1 MTLSAT
7 GYEGEYDGNTHAA
20 SASASITEGT
30 TISYKVG
37 DDGEWTTEAPSI
49 KDVGEQTVNV
59 KAENANYETAEATV
73 TLKVT
78 PKAVTVTADNKSKT
92 YGTAD
97 PELTAAVTGTLNDDT
112 VAYTLSREKGEVV
125 GTYAITPT
133 GKASQGNYTVTYV
146 PGTLAISKSGTLTLT
161 ANGYEGEYDGNSH
174 AASASASVTEGT
186 TISYQVGNGAWTTE
200 APSIKDVGEQT
211 VNVKAENANYET
223 ASTTVTLKVT
233 PKAVTVTAENKS
245 KTYGETDPEL
255 TATVSGTLDNDTVR
269 YSLSRAEG
277 ENVGEYA
284 ITPKG
289 DKDQGNYTV
298 TYVPGKLTISKA
310 GAAGLNLSA
319 TGYEGEYDGKS
330 HAASASASVTE
341 GTTISYQVGDGEWTT
356 EAPSIK
362 DVGEQTVNVKAEN
375 ANYETASTTVT
386 LKVTPKAVTVTAD
399 NKSKTYGAAD
409 PELTATVSGTLD
421 NDTVRYTLSREK
433 GEAVGTYAITPTG
446 KASQGNYTVSYVL
459 GMLRITDDGVDPRLV
474 VTKTHDGKAY
484 QPGEEIVFRIQVTNI
499 YDSARTIRLI
509 EQDGVVIK
517 GESVFKDV
525 QPGAAVTAEAVHVV
539 TAEDVANGSY
549 TNHVTAHFDG
559 SGKEFGAEDKVDS
572 FAHLTLA
579 KKVTSRPANGSSY
592 ALGETIRYDI
602 TAKNEGTTALEEVKI
617 EDALTGESWT
627 ADSLA
632 AGESRSFET
641 SWTVTEE
648 DIRKGH
654 VSNVATGSAK
664 AGDGDPVVP
673 DPGKADEPTESP
685 NPGLYLEKTSDKE
698 GEVKLG
704 ETLKYTV
711 RVLNNGNET
720 LTDVTVTDEMTG
732 DASKPELYLI
742 LVLAALAAAAG
753 AGAAGRK
760 KRRG

>member
-1 MTLSAT
+1 MSYVPGTLTISKSGEMTLSAT

-112 VAYTLSREKGEVV
+112 VAYTLSREKGEV
-125 GTYAITPT
+125 
-133 GKASQGNYTVTYV
+133 
-146 PGTLAISKSGTLTLT
+146 
-161 ANGYEGEYDGNSH
+161 
-174 AASASASVTEGT
+174 
-186 TISYQVGNGAWTTE
+186 
-200 APSIKDVGEQT
+200 
-211 VNVKAENANYET
+211 
-223 ASTTVTLKVT
+223 
-233 PKAVTVTAENKS
+233 
-245 KTYGETDPEL
+245 
-255 TATVSGTLDNDTVR
+255 
-269 YSLSRAEG
+269 
-277 ENVGEYA
+277 
-284 ITPKG
+284 
-289 DKDQGNYTV
+289 
-298 TYVPGKLTISKA
+298 
-310 GAAGLNLSA
+310 
-319 TGYEGEYDGKS
+319 
-330 HAASASASVTE
+330 
-341 GTTISYQVGDGEWTT
+341 
-356 EAPSIK
+356 
-362 DVGEQTVNVKAEN
+362 
-375 ANYETASTTVT
+375 
-386 LKVTPKAVTVTAD
+386 
-399 NKSKTYGAAD
+399 
-409 PELTATVSGTLD
+409 
-421 NDTVRYTLSREK
+421 
-433 GEAVGTYAITPTG
+433 VGTYAITPTG

-732 DASKPELYLI
+732 DVWEAGTLKPGESRTFETKYTVTEADLRKGSVLNRVTATGKDPDGKEPPVVPGETEDPVRKTADSAAPGGGKATPTAKVTSVKTGDASKPELYLI

>member
-97 PELTAAVTGTLNDDT
+97 PELTA
-112 VAYTLSREKGEVV
+112 
-125 GTYAITPT
+125 
-133 GKASQGNYTVTYV
+133 
-146 PGTLAISKSGTLTLT
+146 
-161 ANGYEGEYDGNSH
+161 
-174 AASASASVTEGT
+174 
-186 TISYQVGNGAWTTE
+186 
-200 APSIKDVGEQT
+200 
-211 VNVKAENANYET
+211 
-223 ASTTVTLKVT
+223 
-233 PKAVTVTAENKS
+233 
-245 KTYGETDPEL
+245 
-255 TATVSGTLDNDTVR
+255 
-269 YSLSRAEG
+269 
-277 ENVGEYA
+277 
-284 ITPKG
+284 
-289 DKDQGNYTV
+289 
-298 TYVPGKLTISKA
+298 
-310 GAAGLNLSA
+310 
-319 TGYEGEYDGKS
+319 
-330 HAASASASVTE
+330 
-341 GTTISYQVGDGEWTT
+341 
-356 EAPSIK
+356 
-362 DVGEQTVNVKAEN
+362 
-375 ANYETASTTVT
+375 
-386 LKVTPKAVTVTAD
+386 
-399 NKSKTYGAAD
+399 
-409 PELTATVSGTLD
+409 TVSGTLD

-433 GEAVGTYAITPTG
+433 GEAVGT
-446 KASQGNYTVSYVL
+446 
-459 GMLRITDDGVDPRLV
+459 LRITDDGVDPRLV

-673 DPGKADEPTESP
+673 DPGKADVPTESP

-704 ETLKYTV
+704 ETLKYTQC
-711 RVLNNGNET
+711 
-720 LTDVTVTDEMTG
+720 
-732 DASKPELYLI
+732 
-742 LVLAALAAAAG
+742 
-753 AGAAGRK
+753 
-760 KRRG
+760 

>member
-112 VAYTLSREKGEVV
+112 VAYTLSREKGEV
-125 GTYAITPT
+125 
-133 GKASQGNYTVTYV
+133 
-146 PGTLAISKSGTLTLT
+146 
-161 ANGYEGEYDGNSH
+161 
-174 AASASASVTEGT
+174 
-186 TISYQVGNGAWTTE
+186 
-200 APSIKDVGEQT
+200 
-211 VNVKAENANYET
+211 
-223 ASTTVTLKVT
+223 
-233 PKAVTVTAENKS
+233 
-245 KTYGETDPEL
+245 
-255 TATVSGTLDNDTVR
+255 
-269 YSLSRAEG
+269 
-277 ENVGEYA
+277 
-284 ITPKG
+284 
-289 DKDQGNYTV
+289 
-298 TYVPGKLTISKA
+298 
-310 GAAGLNLSA
+310 
-319 TGYEGEYDGKS
+319 
-330 HAASASASVTE
+330 
-341 GTTISYQVGDGEWTT
+341 
-356 EAPSIK
+356 
-362 DVGEQTVNVKAEN
+362 
-375 ANYETASTTVT
+375 
-386 LKVTPKAVTVTAD
+386 
-399 NKSKTYGAAD
+399 
-409 PELTATVSGTLD
+409 
-421 NDTVRYTLSREK
+421 
-433 GEAVGTYAITPTG
+433 VGTYAITPTG

-711 RVLNNGNET
+711 RVPNNGNET
-720 LTDVTVTDEMTG
+720 LTDVTVTDEMTGDVWEAGTLKPGESRTFETKYTVTEADLRKGSVLNRVTATGKDPDGKEPPVVPGETEDPVRKTADSAAPGGGKATPTAKVTSVMTG